1 MTTSTVRTT
10 TPTLFGIEG
19 DAYVFVAVREDPTL
33 GGDSNWLSQ
42 TFHVDPGVGAD
53 DEFRVD
59 VTERYHVDG
68 TETRVAFEDCFTVTL
83 GVESTA
89 CRVPSIRRRLERWY
103 RHAYLDDGS
112 PEVAV
117 GLSNCEG

>member
-1 MTTSTVRTT
+1 MTTNAVRTT
-10 TPTLFGIEG
+10 TPTLFGVEG
-19 DAYVFVAVREDPTL
+19 DAFVFVAVREDPTL
-33 GGDSNWLSQ
+33 GGDPNWLSQ
-42 TFHVDPGVGAD
+42 TFHVDPDAGAD

-68 TETRVAFEDCFTVTL
+68 METQVAFEDRFTVIL
-83 GVESTA
+83 GVDSTA
-89 CRVPSIRRRLERWY
+89 CRVPPVRRRLERWY

-117 GLSNCEG
+117 GLADGEG